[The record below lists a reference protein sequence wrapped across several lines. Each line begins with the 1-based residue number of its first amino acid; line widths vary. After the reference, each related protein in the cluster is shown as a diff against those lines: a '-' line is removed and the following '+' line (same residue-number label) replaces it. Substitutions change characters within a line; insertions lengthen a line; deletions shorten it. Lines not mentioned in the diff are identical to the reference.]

1 MFLLSINRSSDTLSS
16 SILHAAVSSS
26 LYATSLRVRV
36 GDKVVEVV
44 ALLNSGFEA
53 PTPQLLIPIDTARA
67 LGLWPPED
75 AREVI
80 LETAGGPLRAW
91 FYPRK
96 ALVKVVTE
104 DAESREVL
112 RDIIVSPIADEP
124 LISDMLAEE
133 LEIAVESFGRGLWRF
148 RWEGKL
154 RRKGGL

>member
-1 MFLLSINRSSDTLSS
+1 M
-16 SILHAAVSSS
+16 AVR
-26 LYATSLRVRV
+26 LKLRI
-36 GDKVVEVV
+36 KVSGKVIDAI

-53 PTPQLLIPIDTARA
+53 PTPQLLLPIDTAKA
-67 LGLWPPED
+67 LNMWPPED
-75 AREVI
+75 AHEVV

-112 RDIIVSPIADEP
+112 TDIIISPIADEP

-154 RRKGGL
+154 RRSERKY

>member
-1 MFLLSINRSSDTLSS
+1 VRLKLRIK
-16 SILHAAVSSS
+16 VS
-26 LYATSLRVRV
+26 
-36 GDKVVEVV
+36 DKVIDAI

-53 PTPQLLIPIDTARA
+53 PTPQLLLPIDTAKA
-67 LGLWPPED
+67 LNMWPPED
-75 AREVI
+75 AREVV

-112 RDIIVSPIADEP
+112 TDIIISPIADEP

-154 RRKGGL
+154 RRSERKY